1 MIYFYEGS
9 EQRLDQQNSFIL
21 GIESSCDETGVA
33 VYHTQQGMLSNEL
46 YSQVDLHAWHG
57 GVIPELASRI
67 HMEKIGIM
75 VQKALEKAEVTL
87 NDIDTIAVTSKPGL
101 PGALMIGVSYA
112 KGLAFA
118 ENKKLIG
125 INHLEGHVFSAC
137 IEHTIPFPFLCLTV
151 SGGHTSMYY
160 VEDFGKYTAIG
171 HTIDDAAGEA
181 FDKIAKMM
189 NLPYPGGPVIEKLAE
204 QVNFEDFFK
213 YTRGSMN
220 NLNFSFS
227 GLKTA
232 ILYDLVK
239 RGAYDLEAK
248 KFLKDDDLVF
258 KQQVAS
264 SLLVCIGD
272 IFEKKLA
279 DALKLY
285 PQVQAISFVGGVACN
300 KYLRRKLEYFA
311 EKKRI
316 KLFYPSPRLC
326 TDNAGMI
333 AFVGAYKAQQGEFS
347 DLDLAIF

>member
-1 MIYFYEGS
+1 MKNNI
-9 EQRLDQQNSFIL
+9 IL
-21 GIESSCDETGVA
+21 GIESSCDETGAA
-33 VYHTQQGMLSNEL
+33 VYDTKKGLLSKEL

-57 GVIPELASRI
+57 GVIPELASRL
-67 HMEKIGIM
+67 HMEKIGII
-75 VQKALEKAEVTL
+75 VQAALDKAGMTLEQ
-87 NDIDTIAVTSKPGL
+87 IDTIAVTSKPGL

-137 IEHTIPFPFLCLTV
+137 IDNKITFPFLCLTV
-151 SGGHTSMYY
+151 SGGHTSLYF
-160 VEDFGKYTAIG
+160 VEDFGQYSLVG

-204 QVNFEDFFK
+204 QVNFEDFFH
-213 YTRGSMN
+213 YTRGSM
-220 NLNFSFS
+220 LGPNFSFS
-227 GLKTA
+227 GLKTS

-248 KFLKDDDLVF
+248 KFLKGDDLYF
-258 KQQVAS
+258 QQQVAS
-264 SLLVCIGD
+264 SLLVCMGD

-279 DALKLY
+279 EAIKLH
-285 PQVQAISFVGGVACN
+285 PQVKAISFVGGVACN
-300 KYLRRKLEYFA
+300 KYLRRTLQAFA
-311 EKKRI
+311 EKRGI
-316 KLFYPSPRLC
+316 QLFFPTPKLC

-333 AFVGAYKAQQGEFS
+333 AFVGSYKAAQGKFDS
-347 DLDLAIF
+347 LDLAIF

>member
-1 MIYFYEGS
+1 MKHHI
-9 EQRLDQQNSFIL
+9 IL
-21 GIESSCDETGVA
+21 GIESSCDETGA
-33 VYHTQQGMLSNEL
+33 AIYDTQKGLLSNEL

-57 GVIPELASRI
+57 GVIPELASRL
-67 HMEKIGIM
+67 HMEKIGII
-75 VQKALEKAEVTL
+75 VQSALDKAGVTL
-87 NDIDTIAVTSKPGL
+87 EQIDTIAVTSKPGL

-137 IEHTIPFPFLCLTV
+137 IDNTIPFPFLCLTV
-151 SGGHTSMYY
+151 SGGHTSLYF
-160 VEDFGKYTAIG
+160 VQDFGQYSLVG

-204 QVNFEDFFK
+204 QVNFEDFFH
-213 YTRGSMN
+213 YTRGSMSGP
-220 NLNFSFS
+220 NFSFS
-227 GLKTA
+227 GLKTS

-248 KFLKDDDLVF
+248 KFLKDDDLYF

-264 SLLVCIGD
+264 SLLVCMGD
-272 IFEKKLA
+272 IFQKKLA
-279 DALKLY
+279 EAIKLH
-285 PQVQAISFVGGVACN
+285 PHVKAISFVGGVACN
-300 KYLRRKLEYFA
+300 KYLRRTLQAFA
-311 EKKRI
+311 QKRGI
-316 KLFYPSPRLC
+316 QLFYPTPKLC

-333 AFVGAYKAQQGEFS
+333 AFVGSYKAAQGKFD
-347 DLDLAIF
+347 DLHLAIF